1 MIIEY
6 PNKTQYFEGIHGE
19 YDDFSV
25 FLAGTI
31 DDGQSANWQR
41 ELINKIYSG
50 LPDSVIVFNPRRDNW
65 NKNANVDTL
74 REQINWEQEHLL
86 NSSIIVMVLLD
97 DSKSPVSLMELGE
110 FCDSQKIVV
119 FCTENFYRFENVKD
133 LCERFEIPLFETND
147 INEIADKVVEII
159 KFNQFESLSD

>member
-50 LPDSVIVFNPRRDNW
+50 LPDNVIVFNPRRDNW

-119 FCTENFYRFENVKD
+119 FCTENFYRFENIKD

>member
-6 PNKTQYFEGIHGE
+6 PNKVQHFEGIQGE

-41 ELINKIYSG
+41 ELINKTYSE
-50 LPDSVIVFNPRRDNW
+50 LPDNMIVFNPRRDNW
-65 NKNANVDTL
+65 NKNADVYTL

-147 INEIADKVVEII
+147 INEIADKVFEII
-159 KFNQFESLSD
+159 KFNQFESLCY

>member
-31 DDGQSANWQR
+31 DDGQSKNWQR
-41 ELINKIYSG
+41 KLINKVYSE
-50 LPDSVIVFNPRRDNW
+50 LPDNVIVFNPRRDNW
-65 NKNANVDTL
+65 NKNADVDTL
-74 REQINWEQEHLL
+74 REQINWEQERLS

-133 LCERFEIPLFETND
+133 LCERFEIPLFKTNNID
-147 INEIADKVVEII
+147 EVSNKVLELIYSNV
-159 KFNQFESLSD
+159 